1 MTGLAEK
8 YRLVPYSRKDHSP
21 PRTSSQGPSTNQGSS
36 QKELIKELLDLI
48 EITSQ
53 PEWGMSP
60 ITGSPPSS
68 ELSSE
73 SLLESET
80 ESEPDSLSE
89 YCWEDEENP
98 GGEGPPLV
106 PPEGRNPS
114 TFC

>member
-8 YRLVPYSRKDHSP
+8 YRLVPYSKKDLLQP
-21 PRTSSQGPSTNQGSS
+21 QTSCQETSTQTGSS

-53 PEWGMSP
+53 PDWGMSP

-80 ESEPDSLSE
+80 ESEPESLSS

-98 GGEGPPLV
+98 GGEGPPLG
-106 PPEGRNPS
+106 PPAGENPLPPV
-114 TFC
+114 